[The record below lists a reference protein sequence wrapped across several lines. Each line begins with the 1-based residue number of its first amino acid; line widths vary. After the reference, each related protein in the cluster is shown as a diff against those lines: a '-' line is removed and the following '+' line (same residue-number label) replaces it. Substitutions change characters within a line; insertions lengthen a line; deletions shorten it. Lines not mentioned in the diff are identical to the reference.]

1 MSFRY
6 GKSSIQVLSTV
17 DHHMARVAHTALV
30 YTPYDIG
37 IISGLRTDEEQL
49 RIYRNNKSKLNGIAK
64 GMRVGNFVGTG
75 ISMHQKR
82 LAFDFMAYDELGK
95 PTWEHKYYFPII
107 EAFQRACIE
116 HKVEMIWGGCW
127 DTPLTRIKDLKK
139 EVARYSRRM
148 IALGKK
154 PFLDLGHLQL
164 ERRSR

>member
-6 GKSSIQVLSTV
+6 GKRSIQILSTV
-17 DHHMARVAHTALV
+17 DHQMAKVAQTALT
-30 YTPYDIG
+30 YTPYDIA

-49 RIYRNNKSKLNGIAK
+49 KIYRNNKSKLNGIPK
-64 GMRVGNFVGTG
+64 GLRIGNFTGTG

-82 LAFDFMAYDELGK
+82 LAIDFMAYGPDGG
-95 PTWEHKYYFPII
+95 TWVHEYYFPII

-127 DTPLTRIKDLKK
+127 DKPLTRINDVKK
-139 EVARYSRRM
+139 ESQRYTRRM
-148 IALGKK
+148 LALNKK

-164 ERRSR
+164 ERRSQ